1 MGVCNCVNNIQTIEG
16 NDGWQWRYE
25 QAKLWYLTDSF
36 KEHYPQIIS
45 LIQQNLLSNPN
56 DQASRI
62 LLARAYEKAGEL
74 QLAIA
79 TYREILNRSPDNT
92 QILTALVLALYK
104 VQEYDQANELLS
116 HVPQQSLQNPQVQRL
131 QLQNFLRQGQYMQYR
146 VRYACKRKI

>member
-1 MGVCNCVNNIQTIEG
+1 M
-16 NDGWQWRYE
+16 
-25 QAKLWYLTDSF
+25 
-36 KEHYPQIIS
+36 
-45 LIQQNLLSNPN
+45 
-56 DQASRI
+56 
-62 LLARAYEKAGEL
+62 ARAYEKAGEL

-131 QLQNFLRQGQYMQYR
+131 QLQNFLRQGQYESASNILQDLINNDPNNTCY
-146 VRYACKRKI
+146 